1 MRVPSSYHE
10 VAFDAVA
17 QLPYPADKPNRSRW
31 SATRLAEIARYEGAA
46 HQRALPRASVRPHH
60 QKWQKKSA
68 SAASRANEICLGHP
82 QANVFSLRRA
92 SGRER

>member
-46 HQRALPRASVRPHH
+46 ITVMV
-60 QKWQKKSA
+60 
-68 SAASRANEICLGHP
+68 ASRTR
-82 QANVFSLRRA
+82 STSRA
-92 SGRER
+92 QSPRTAVGRPRPRLPETRPGKRS